1 LEDLRSFVKYIKEK
15 GIKMEEIN
23 ELLYYFAE
31 KYGYDPL
38 DYKINLMTGIVVPK
52 KQESVMG
59 SRVMEPI
66 TVQVDRGPLG
76 ASSQPH
82 AVNEE
87 SAPPDRKRVEIEDSV
102 EGLRT
107 YRIYAYSQQET
118 AVSLVPSDPGDFLRE
133 LDEWITCNGLSYLEA
148 RRLIASL
155 ELNKRMGELYPH
167 LDRSSGEGILSEFD
181 EWIQLRHLSYFKVRM
196 MIAELGQEEERGRL
210 EAVAA

>member
-1 LEDLRSFVKYIKEK
+1 MD
-15 GIKMEEIN
+15 EIN

-52 KQESVMG
+52 KRES
-59 SRVMEPI
+59 
-66 TVQVDRGPLG
+66 
-76 ASSQPH
+76 
-82 AVNEE
+82 AVNSGLLEPSFIQLEKAPSGGSSRPPAVKEE

-118 AVSLVPSDPGDFLRE
+118 AVSLVPSDPGDYLRE
-133 LDEWITCNGLSYLEA
+133 LDEWITCNILSYLEA

-155 ELNKRMGELYPH
+155 ELNKRMRELYPH
-167 LDRSSGEGILSEFD
+167 LDRSGGEGVLSEFD

>member
-1 LEDLRSFVKYIKEK
+1 MD
-15 GIKMEEIN
+15 EIN
-23 ELLYYFAE
+23 ELLYYFAD

-52 KQESVMG
+52 KQES
-59 SRVMEPI
+59 
-66 TVQVDRGPLG
+66 
-76 ASSQPH
+76 
-82 AVNEE
+82 AVNLGMGGPSYVQLEKAPSSASIQPPVVIEE
-87 SAPPDRKRVEIEDSV
+87 PAAPDRKRVEIEDSV

-107 YRIYAYSQQET
+107 YRICAYSQQET
-118 AVSLVPSDPGDFLRE
+118 AVGLVPSDPGDYLRE

-181 EWIQLRHLSYFKVRM
+181 EWIGRRQLSYFKVRM
-196 MIAELGQEEERGRL
+196 MIAELGQDEERSRL
-210 EAVAA
+210 EAAAA

>member
-1 LEDLRSFVKYIKEK
+1 
-15 GIKMEEIN
+15 MEEIN

-52 KQESVMG
+52 KQESAVNSG
-59 SRVMEPI
+59 VREPSHVQLEKTHSSGQSRP
-66 TVQVDRGPLG
+66 P
-76 ASSQPH
+76 

-87 SAPPDRKRVEIEDSV
+87 QAPPDRKRVEIEDSV

-118 AVSLVPSDPGDFLRE
+118 AVGLVPSDPGDYLRE

-167 LDRSSGEGILSEFD
+167 LDRSSGEGVLSEFD
-181 EWIQLRHLSYFKVRM
+181 EWILLRHLSYFRVRM